1 MIRPGETGGSTMR
14 RRMMARLLTA
24 TVLGALAAQAQAQA
38 SDTPGGA
45 QSTPPRPETQTGAQ
59 AEAANP
65 ADIIVTARYRAERLQ
80 DVPIAVTAF
89 GQEEIKDAKIDR
101 VGDFINLT
109 PNVTITQSESS
120 GLSQISIRGIT
131 QVRNSEAPV
140 AVVVDGVLQNNPRQ
154 FATEL
159 LDINSIE
166 VLRGPQGALYGRN
179 ATGGAIIITTVQ
191 PTNDFAGHVR
201 AGYATGDEYVGEAS
215 IMGPIV
221 RDRLL
226 FRIGARYTDRRG
238 YFDNIYL
245 HEKQDPY
252 RDLTA
257 SGLLKWTPT
266 SALTVDLRGSLSH
279 TRGGA
284 LDFTYQPANLAPD
297 GVSLDLTNPFNANP
311 GDADRV
317 SRTFYSTNRGY
328 DSRDIEDVSLKVDL
342 DLGFATLTS
351 VSAYNWLEEFVSG
364 DQVPY
369 TASRNEFGLD
379 GTQTQYI
386 DIHAFSQEVRLT
398 SPSTG
403 RFRWMLGGYFLD
415 SKRFI
420 GTTTG
425 FDDGTGIARVER
437 VPRPA
442 TATNPTLSFFGDDN
456 TNRDYAAFGNI
467 DYDIVPKLQASF
479 ALRYDKETHR
489 QFVSP
494 YNSGGNPGGVNHASF
509 DKWQPKVTLSY
520 KPSDTAN
527 FYASYGEGF
536 RSGQFN
542 QNGTSAAAQAAGL
555 AGVSDEVPQENTST
569 YEIGTKLQLA
579 DRRVRIDAALFDTTV
594 DNQQYFVFIGAIG
607 AQVLVPIDRVRLRGG
622 EISANA
628 DLGSGLSANASF
640 GYTDGEIRKYSVT
653 PADVGNDAPYVPKT
667 TINAGLQYRTPITD
681 HVDLFARADYRR
693 LGKQYWDPENTTAR
707 SNVDLADFRLGVED
721 PNGAWSLIG
730 SVENAFD
737 KRYNSEYVLGGF
749 AHAAPPRVWRIDLRY
764 DF

>member
-1 MIRPGETGGSTMR
+1 MR
-14 RRMMARLLTA
+14 LHMMARLLAATA
-24 TVLGALAAQAQAQA
+24 LGTLAVQAQAQTSA
-38 SDTPGGA
+38 APGAGQPATLPATRSD
-45 QSTPPRPETQTGAQ
+45 AQ
-59 AEAANP
+59 ASEP
-65 ADIIVTARYRAERLQ
+65 ADIIVTARYREERLQ

-109 PNVTITQSESS
+109 PNVTIAQSESS

-159 LDINSIE
+159 LDVNSIG

-179 ATGGAIIITTVQ
+179 ATGGAIIITTIQ
-191 PTNDFAGHVR
+191 PTNDFSGHAR
-201 AGYATGDEYVGEAS
+201 AGYATGDEYIGEAS
-215 IMGPIV
+215 VMGPIV
-221 RDRLL
+221 RDKLL
-226 FRIGARYTDRRG
+226 FRVGARYTDREG
-238 YFDNIYL
+238 HFENIFL

-252 RDLTA
+252 RDLTT
-257 SGLLKWTPT
+257 SVLLKWTP
-266 SALTVDLRGSLSH
+266 SDALTIDLRGSLSH

-284 LDFTYQPANLAPD
+284 LDFTFQPINLAPD
-297 GVSLDLTNPFNANP
+297 GVSIDLTNPFNANP
-311 GDADRV
+311 GDANRV
-317 SRTFYSTNRGY
+317 KRTFYSTNRGH
-328 DSRDIEDVSLKVDL
+328 DSRNIEDVSLKVDL
-342 DLGFATLTS
+342 ELGFATLTS

-415 SKRFI
+415 SKRFV

-425 FDDGTGIARVER
+425 FDDGSGIARVER

-456 TNRDYAAFGNI
+456 TNRDYAGFGNI
-467 DYDIVPKLQASF
+467 DYDILPRLQASL

-494 YNSGGNPGGVNHASF
+494 FNSGGNPGGVNYASF

-520 KPSDTAN
+520 KPSHRAN

-555 AGVSDEVPQENTST
+555 AGVSDEVPQENTRT
-569 YEIGTKLQLA
+569 YEIGTKLELA
-579 DRRVRIDAALFDTTV
+579 DRRVRIDGALFDTTV
-594 DNQQYFVFIGAIG
+594 QNQQYFVFIGAIG

-622 EISANA
+622 EVSATA
-628 DLGSGLSANASF
+628 DLGGGLNANASF
-640 GYTDGEIRKYSVT
+640 GYTDGTIRKYSVT
-653 PADVGNDAPYVPKT
+653 PADVGNNAPYVPKT
-667 TINAGLQYRTPITD
+667 TINAGLQYRRPVTNRL
-681 HVDLFARADYRR
+681 DLFARADYRR

-721 PNGAWSLIG
+721 STGAWSLIG

-749 AHAAPPRVWRIDLRY
+749 AHAAAPRVWRIDLRY
-764 DF
+764 NF